1 MALERVAARE
11 LHRRRKPGPELCVS
25 RGWICLPNAETS
37 APGPRMVDLW
47 RAPAQSARVA
57 TVIDLDFGAG
67 GHLYATH
74 QLHAFAARCP
84 APVARWAIDNY
95 STPGEVVLDPMVGSG
110 TTLVEARLRGRHA
123 WGCDIDPLARL
134 IAKVKAT
141 DVDLDALDRA
151 IANIQ
156 QRLERADLDDAW
168 RPELVDVDRWFRPKV
183 ATDLARIRA
192 ALLSSRA
199 PRPMRDLCWVAF
211 SSIIT
216 ARTSV
221 ANARDV
227 VHSRHH
233 YRRWTKDPGTVERF
247 LRRLRQIR
255 GMVAEFVDLV
265 GQAPEKTEARI
276 VGNDARALPI
286 ESGSVDMIFTSPP
299 YCSALDYTRAHMFS
313 VGWMDAWL
321 GTTVAEY
328 RELGTRYVGS
338 ERGRARGENGVDDLP
353 PTLGCEAV
361 DSIVRTLS
369 TDRRRAWIVH
379 RYFVD
384 MQRVLA
390 EATRVL
396 RPGKAMVLVVCPS
409 NIRRQ
414 AIPTHELFV
423 ELARGQEPA
432 LTVEML
438 VERKIHDRRRLM
450 PYLSDSFGPRM
461 RTEYVLVLR
470 REGDR
475 A

>member
-1 MALERVAARE
+1 MY
-11 LHRRRKPGPELCVS
+11 
-25 RGWICLPNAETS
+25 S
-37 APGPRMVDLW
+37 A
-47 RAPAQSARVA
+47 
-57 TVIDLDFGAG
+57 
-67 GHLYATH
+67 
-74 QLHAFAARCP
+74 
-84 APVARWAIDNY
+84 
-95 STPGEVVLDPMVGSG
+95 PGEVVLDPMVGSG

-141 DVDLDALDRA
+141 DIDLDALDRA
-151 IANIQ
+151 IAN
-156 QRLERADLDDAW
+156 LEEKMERSDLDDAW
-168 RPELVDVDRWFRPKV
+168 RPDLVDVDRWFRPQV
-183 ATDLARIRA
+183 AKDLARIRA

-199 PRPMRDLCWVAF
+199 PRPVRDLCWVAF

-233 YRRWTKDPGTVERF
+233 YRRWTKDPRTEERF

-255 GMVAEFVDLV
+255 GMVAEFVELV
-265 GQAPEKTEARI
+265 ERAPRKTEARI
-276 VGNDARALPI
+276 VGDDARALPI

-321 GTTVAEY
+321 GTTVDGY
-328 RELGTRYVGS
+328 RELGARYVGS
-338 ERGRARGENGVDDLP
+338 ERGRARGEGGVDGLP
-353 PTLGCEAV
+353 PALGCEAV
-361 DSIVRTLS
+361 DSVVRALGG
-369 TDRRRAWIVH
+369 DPKRAWIVH
-379 RYFVD
+379 RYFAD
-384 MQRVLA
+384 MRRVLA
-390 EATRVL
+390 ESARVL

-414 AIPTHELFV
+414 AVPTHELFV
-423 ELARGQEPA
+423 ELARDQEPA
-432 LTVEML
+432 LAVELL

-461 RTEYVLVLR
+461 RTEYVLVFR